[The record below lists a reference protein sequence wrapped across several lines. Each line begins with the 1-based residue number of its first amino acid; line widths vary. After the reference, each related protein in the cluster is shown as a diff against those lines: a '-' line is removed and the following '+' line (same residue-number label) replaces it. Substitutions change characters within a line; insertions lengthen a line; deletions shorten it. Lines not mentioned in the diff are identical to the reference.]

1 MHRPAHLPPAR
12 RPRRPE
18 LTPDTRCGVTRCPAP
33 PRRPSVTGMTTASA
47 PGARATARLLG
58 PALLAATL
66 AGATATACDRAPRPA
81 DAAPTAASAPT
92 ASASPTA
99 SAAPEE
105 LCTRIVAHWSHV
117 MLDSDTYGDYQS
129 MGLSNGQYDIL
140 RTVLDSARA
149 EKKQQGA
156 AAAAKLIDR
165 QAHRGCV
172 DWYRSGGPGEGP
184 WQ

>member
-1 MHRPAHLPPAR
+1 
-12 RPRRPE
+12 
-18 LTPDTRCGVTRCPAP
+18 
-33 PRRPSVTGMTTASA
+33 MTTASA

-81 DAAPTAASAPT
+81 DAAPTAASTPTTSAAPT
-92 ASASPTA
+92 AASTPTTSAAPTA